1 MAPDPNAPQR
11 IVRLTALAEVLARI
25 EARLRTVAPVDVDVS
40 DALGRILAS
49 DVVIA
54 APVPKAALALRDGWA
69 VTSDATRDA
78 GPHAPAPLVS
88 AVRIDVG
95 QPLPDD
101 SDAVAPFDAVEVRNG
116 VAQALAP
123 VGPGEGV
130 LPASGDVAGGTTL
143 LQAGERLDRVQIALL
158 GMAGISEVRIRQ
170 PRIRVLRARA
180 ECDAVI
186 DAAVELIAGAIE
198 AEGGTATIEAPR
210 DRLEPA
216 LAGGDADATIVVGG
230 TGSGRNDAAVQALG
244 SVGEVMAHGVAL
256 IPAETTAFG
265 FVRDR
270 AVLALPGRVDAALAG
285 WHLLGRRMLALLAGA
300 RDATP
305 MRPAKLTHKVT
316 STVGMAELVAVRCGG
331 ELATPIG
338 SGYVS
343 LSALVQAQG
352 WIFVKPESEG
362 YPAHTEVMV
371 RPWP

>member
-1 MAPDPNAPQR
+1 MAPDTDTPQR
-11 IVRLTALAEVLARI
+11 IVRFTPLADVLARI
-25 EARLRTVAPVDVDVS
+25 EARLRPVAPVDVDLS
-40 DALGRILAS
+40 DALGRTLAS

-101 SDAVAPFDAVEVRNG
+101 SDAVAPFDAVEIRNG

-130 LPASGDVAGGTTL
+130 LPASGDVVGGTTL
-143 LQAGERLDRVQIALL
+143 LQAGAHLDRVQIALL
-158 GMAGISEVRIRQ
+158 GMAGIREVRIRQ
-170 PRIRVLRARA
+170 PRIRLLRARA
-180 ECDAVI
+180 ERDAVI
-186 DAAVELIAGAIE
+186 EAAADLIAGAIE

-210 DRLEPA
+210 DRLEEA

-285 WHLLGRRMLALLAGA
+285 WHLLGRRMRALLAGA

-316 STVGMAELVAVRCGG
+316 STVGMAELVPVRCGG
-331 ELATPIG
+331 ELATPIA
-338 SGYVS
+338 SGYVP

-362 YPAHTEVMV
+362 YPAHSEVMV